1 MKRGPTVP
9 PAGRRGPFSLKI
21 IVWRGF
27 GLRSGRDGSG
37 HAVEFIWSL
46 FRAKPSILDPFRSKF
61 DVFGPDRNLGQPG
74 LDLTGTLDTSSE
86 AALDVTIRN
95 QTQN

>member
-1 MKRGPTVP
+1 MAAGVRG
-9 PAGRRGPFSLKI
+9 GPFSLKSRI
-21 IVWRGF
+21 F
-27 GLRSGRDGSG
+27 GRFWLQEWSGWVLTGRRIHWVFVSG
-37 HAVEFIWSL
+37 QTVE
-46 FRAKPSILDPFRSKF
+46 SILGPLRTKF
-61 DVFGPDRNLGQPG
+61 DVFGPDRNFGQPG

>member
-1 MKRGPTVP
+1 MEHKLTDSDK
-9 PAGRRGPFSLKI
+9 ASFQGRPEDS
-21 IVWRGF
+21 F
-27 GLRSGRDGSG
+27 GLC
-37 HAVEFIWSL
+37 
-46 FRAKPSILDPFRSKF
+46 
-61 DVFGPDRNLGQPG
+61 FGPNRRFSTHFGPNLMFLDRNGTLVSQD